1 MAEEKNMT
9 VATEEKTEATAPKT
23 ENQYILKLNRPYVFE
38 GKEYA
43 EIDLAGLDKLTVQDA
58 INAQRQL
65 FNEREQ
71 AGMVLS
77 ETTTAFSR
85 AIAAKATGLPIE
97 FFKLAP
103 RSVSRRI
110 YGMVMGYMNVDSNTE
125 NHIMRLEK
133 PYYFEGKQYTE
144 IDLNGV
150 ADLNSL
156 NESEA
161 ENRMVRAG
169 FMITETTYNYLHSC
183 ILASMATGL
192 PEAFFTGLPMYEVLK
207 IKNAVNDEDFFE

>member
-23 ENQYILKLNRPYVFE
+23 ENQYLLKLNRLYVFE

-65 FNEREQ
+65 FNEREP
-71 AGMVLS
+71 AAMLLC
-77 ETTTAFSR
+77 ETTTAFVR
-85 AIAAKATGLPIE
+85 ILAAKATGLPIE

-103 RSVSRRI
+103 RGVSRRI

-150 ADLNSL
+150 ADLN
-156 NESEA
+156 ESAA
-161 ENRMVRAG
+161 ENRLTRAG
-169 FMITETTYNYLHSC
+169 FMVTDTSYNYLYAC
-183 ILASMATGL
+183 ILAGMATGL
-192 PEAFFTGLPMYEVLK
+192 PEEFFTGLPLYEVLK
-207 IKNAVNDEDFFE
+207 IKNAVNDAGFFE